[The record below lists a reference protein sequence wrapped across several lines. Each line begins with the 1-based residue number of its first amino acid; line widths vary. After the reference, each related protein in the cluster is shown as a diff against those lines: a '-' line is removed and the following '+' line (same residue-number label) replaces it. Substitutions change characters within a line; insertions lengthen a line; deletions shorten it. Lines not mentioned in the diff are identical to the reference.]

1 MVRSLLHN
9 RGDLYHNHTHRTCWY
24 QQGPWRGFWR
34 NFWIFSSVPEKRAS
48 DGKDTAKF
56 GYIQMFR
63 VKFDD
68 RGW

>member
-1 MVRSLLHN
+1 MIALTPEPMKCHLK
-9 RGDLYHNHTHRTCWY
+9 YRTGSWSKNWVAVILSKK
-24 QQGPWRGFWR
+24 G
-34 NFWIFSSVPEKRAS
+34 AS

-68 RGW
+68 RG